1 MIQVMKEFVRYR
13 IELGPRCMFDAN
25 THVNAL
31 IESSYA
37 TSGTPLN
44 DLLIGGTD
52 DDGEYI
58 AKAASISDVTPNQV
72 LTFYGLTIKVPS
84 DASKMVKW
92 EESSIKSA
100 LVLFLKSNNTLVDNA
115 FAYQICMDNEIE
127 LEDLEEQEE
136 T

>member
-25 THVNAL
+25 THVDAL

-44 DLLIGGTD
+44 DLLIGDTD
-52 DDGEYI
+52 DNGYI
-58 AKAASISDVTPNQV
+58 AKVASISNVTPNQV

-92 EESSIKSA
+92 EETSIKSV

-127 LEDLEEQEE
+127 LEELEEQEN